1 MRWTKI
7 PILVAL
13 ICGTLIWQTGCG
25 GDNDD
30 ENDGIANALVEQ
42 SVLNQE
48 LLTQQELYEF
58 ADWTTRWEKSRE
70 ARKRYVKL
78 RDTHA
83 NEALKA
89 YIEYYNWMHYGH
101 PLAEKIARISVQ
113 MDMAGETTIPDMLQ
127 LLHLK
132 LEMVKDL
139 TLTTKEHIAELE
151 AEIRFWN
158 ELGEELVA
166 NGSKVTDCK
175 IEYEISVETL
185 E

>member
-1 MRWTKI
+1 MKSYHFII
-7 PILVAL
+7 PKGFSLYKNSSI
-13 ICGTLIWQTGCG
+13 IYQTH
-25 GDNDD
+25 
-30 ENDGIANALVEQ
+30 V
-42 SVLNQE
+42 
-48 LLTQQELYEF
+48 
-58 ADWTTRWEKSRE
+58 
-70 ARKRYVKL
+70 
-78 RDTHA
+78 
-83 NEALKA
+83 

-175 IEYEISVETL
+175 IEYQIAEKGL
-185 E
+185 D